1 MNRAQG
7 GGFMKTHDIKLLGRM
22 LWAAVVALGL
32 LAPAAQ
38 AVRIKDICDIEGVRT
53 NKLVGYGLVSGLA
66 GTGDDLGGET
76 QIALLRRLNIRLD
89 AQDIKSKNVAAV
101 MVTPDLPP
109 FAGPG
114 TQIDVTVSA
123 LGDSKSLQGGV
134 LLATPLRP
142 AGMPPE
148 AAGSVY
154 AIAQG
159 NLSVGGFATG
169 TSGGQASIVK
179 NHVNTATIPNGAIV
193 EREVETLFATKP
205 AILLKLRTPDF
216 TTANRIAQMINNTLS
231 DGAAQ
236 CRDAASVSV
245 KMPASGNTDE
255 RVRFVS
261 NLETLEVSPDMP
273 AKVVF
278 NERSGTIVM
287 GGNVRISKA
296 LITHGNLIFE
306 RREETDHLTQAI
318 APLVQDG
325 LLTQPQ
331 YDAIL
336 TNFESTRGSV
346 KATEEKG
353 KFQVLEEGVTINEV
367 ARGLNALGVTAR
379 DIMAILQALKEAGA
393 LQAELVSM

>member
-1 MNRAQG
+1 
-7 GGFMKTHDIKLLGRM
+7 L
-22 LWAAVVALGL
+22 AVGL
-32 LAPAAQ
+32 CLSLAAPAVQ

-76 QIALLRRLNIRLD
+76 QMALLRKLNIRLNP
-89 AQDIKSKNVAAV
+89 QNFQSKNVAAV
-101 MVTPDLPP
+101 MVTADLPP

-123 LGDSKSLQGGV
+123 LGDAKSLQGGV

-142 AGMPPE
+142 AGTPPE
-148 AAGSVY
+148 VAGAVY

-159 NLSVGGFATG
+159 NLSVGGFAAS
-169 TSGGQASIVK
+169 TSGAQASVVK

-205 AILLKLRTPDF
+205 AMLLKLRTPDF
-216 TTANRIAQMINNTLS
+216 TTANRIAEIINNTLS
-231 DGAAQ
+231 EGVAQ

-255 RVRFVS
+255 RVKFVS
-261 NLETLEVSPDMP
+261 SLEALEVSPDSP

-306 RREETDHLTQAI
+306 KREETDNYTQTI
-318 APLVQDG
+318 APLLQNG
-325 LLTQPQ
+325 TISQPQ

-336 TNFESTRGSV
+336 TNFEATRGSV

-367 ARGLNALGVTAR
+367 AKGLNALGVTAR

>member
-1 MNRAQG
+1 
-7 GGFMKTHDIKLLGRM
+7 LL
-22 LWAAVVALGL
+22 AAGL
-32 LAPAAQ
+32 LLSLAAPAVQ
-38 AVRIKDICDIEGVRT
+38 AVRIKDICDIEGVRA
-53 NKLVGYGLVSGLA
+53 NKLVGYGLVSGLG

-76 QIALLRRLNIRLD
+76 QIALLRKMNIRLD
-89 AQDIKSKNVAAV
+89 AQGIKSKNVAAV
-101 MVTPDLPP
+101 MVTADLPA

-114 TQIDVTVSA
+114 SQIDVTVSA
-123 LGDSKSLQGGV
+123 LGDAKSLQGGV

-159 NLSVGGFATG
+159 NLSVGGFAAN
-169 TSGGQASIVK
+169 TSGGQASVVK

-216 TTANRIAQMINNTLS
+216 TTANRIAEMINNTLNE
-231 DGAAQ
+231 GTAQ

-255 RVRFVS
+255 RVKFVS
-261 NLETLEVSPDMP
+261 SLEGLEVSPDAP

-306 RREETDHLTQAI
+306 RREETDRLTQAI
-318 APLVQDG
+318 APLVQSG
-325 LLTQPQ
+325 SLSQPQ

-336 TNFESTRGSV
+336 TNYESNRGSV

-353 KFQVLEEGVTINEV
+353 KFKVLEEGVTINEV
-367 ARGLNALGVTAR
+367 AKGLNALGVTAR